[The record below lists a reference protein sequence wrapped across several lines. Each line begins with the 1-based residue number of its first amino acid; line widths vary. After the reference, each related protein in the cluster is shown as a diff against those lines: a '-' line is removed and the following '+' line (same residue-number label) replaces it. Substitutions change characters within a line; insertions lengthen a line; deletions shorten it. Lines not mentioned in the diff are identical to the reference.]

1 SPGTWGRT
9 TSFARRTCGT
19 SGAWASPWPR
29 SWTRPGEVTNRNH
42 PPGLYLGRVPCARQ
56 KVRPVY
62 RAEVRIELKPGVADP
77 EGANTKKALE
87 LLGFRGVSAVKSV
100 HAFSVDLD
108 AKSESDAKATV
119 DEMCKRLLVNP
130 VIHAP

>member
-1 SPGTWGRT
+1 
-9 TSFARRTCGT
+9 
-19 SGAWASPWPR
+19 
-29 SWTRPGEVTNRNH
+29 
-42 PPGLYLGRVPCARQ
+42 
-56 KVRPVY
+56 
-62 RAEVRIELKPGVADP
+62 DP

-130 VIHAP
+130 VIHAPQVTIRSVTAKTVTKAPAAAPAPKKAKPAPKAAKKPAAKP